1 MKRMFDGKEI
11 TSWVTVILLVLLAVM
26 VTITCIRVIS
36 LQNYVIQL
44 SDDMENHFA
53 KLTTTQSTTEEN
65 NEPYDGKISITDAP
79 VYGDLSNAT
88 YVIIQFSDYE
98 CPYCAQ
104 ASPIVTQILKKY
116 PQQIALVQKDYPLPQ
131 HQNARLAAVA
141 ARCAG
146 KQGKYWEMANLLFSN
161 QQNLQKQ
168 NLLVI
173 AKNANL
179 NMVDF
184 SGCLNGDEFDS
195 VIDENFKEG
204 MALKIA
210 GTPTFIIGKLVA
222 NDGVNLTLNGSI
234 ISLND
239 LEAKIS
245 EMVGE

>member
-1 MKRMFDGKEI
+1 MKRIFDGKEI
-11 TSWVTVILLVLLAVM
+11 TSWITVILLVLLAVM

-36 LQNYVIQL
+36 LQNYVLQL

-53 KLTTTQSTTEEN
+53 KLTATQSTTEEN
-65 NEPYDGKISITDAP
+65 NEPYDGTISITDAP
-79 VYGDLSNAT
+79 VNGDLRKAS

-104 ASPIVTQILKKY
+104 ASPIVMQILKKY
-116 PQQIALVQKDYPLPQ
+116 SQKIALVQKDYPLPQ

-161 QQNLQKQ
+161 QQDLQKQ

-173 AKNANL
+173 AKNASL
-179 NMVDF
+179 NMADF

-195 VIDENFKEG
+195 MIDENLKEG
-204 MALKIA
+204 MNLKIA

-222 NDGVNLTLNGSI
+222 YDGVNLTLYGSI

-239 LEAKIS
+239 LESKVS
-245 EMVGE
+245 EMVGN